1 MRSENIHLSARALLA
16 LLVALVVILAGCGT
30 DGDDS
35 GDSGGDDAADSAA
48 DFDGS
53 GGDDG
58 DDAADDAAESDVLAD
73 FGAEAES
80 TGSDAALGA
89 GGTAGTLNA
98 ADLGRKLIFT
108 ASLNVGVDDVAA
120 SSAEATS
127 IIEELGGFL
136 FGQSTEGGVNARSEL
151 TFKVLPEDF
160 NVALERLGSVGELRN
175 QTVATDDVTER
186 VVDLESRIEVAEI
199 GVARLRAA
207 LENTPSL
214 EDFAEVE
221 RLLLERESEL
231 EVMRGQ
237 LRTLEDRIDLATITL
252 VLTQERVENR
262 VVVDVSVYEGHD
274 DGRGCAGRSDLSV
287 EEGSDVTVCF
297 EVIND
302 GDQTLTDIVLTDSVL
317 EIDGATALIP
327 VFGELSEL
335 APGQS
340 ALVAYETNVERTVR
354 LRTRVVA
361 TPTDGT
367 ASGAAGPA
375 VNAQGESEVRTFPS
389 DEPPGFGDGF
399 DAAVGVLATLWVGA
413 FVVVGFVLPL
423 LVLAPVAWLISVAWR
438 AIARRR
444 DAAAEAAA
452 SQLPPPPGADAGRV
466 EDGEA

>member
-1 MRSENIHLSARALLA
+1 MRSENTYQSARALLA
-16 LLVALVVILAGCGT
+16 LLLALVLVVAACGA

-35 GDSGGDDAADSAA
+35 GDSGGDVADSAD
-48 DFDGS
+48 DFEGFS
-53 GGDDG
+53 ADDG
-58 DDAADDAAESDVLAD
+58 DDAADDAADDEGGVV
-73 FGAEAES
+73 AES
-80 TGSDAALGA
+80 EVDADADVTNAPLGA
-89 GGTAGTLNA
+89 GGTAGALNA

-127 IIEELGGFL
+127 IIEGLGGFL
-136 FGQSTEGGVNARSEL
+136 FGQGTEGGVNARSEL

-175 QTVATDDVTER
+175 QTVTTDDVTER

-199 GVARLRAA
+199 GVARLRTA
-207 LENTPSL
+207 LENTPTL
-214 EDFAEVE
+214 EDFAAVE

-252 VLTQERVENR
+252 VLTQERIENR
-262 VVVDVSVYEGHD
+262 VVVDVTVYEGHD
-274 DGRGCAGRSDLSV
+274 EGRGCSGRRDLSV
-287 EEGSDVTVCF
+287 EEGTGVTACF

-317 EIDGATALIP
+317 EIDGDTDLIP
-327 VFGELSEL
+327 VFGELAEL

-340 ALVAYETNVERTVR
+340 ALVAYETTVERTVR

-367 ASGAAGPA
+367 DDSAAGPT
-375 VNAQGESEVRTFPS
+375 VSAQGESEVRTFPT

-413 FVVVGFVLPL
+413 VVVLGFVIPL
-423 LVLAPVAWLISVAWR
+423 LVLAPIVGLLYLAGR
-438 AIARRR
+438 AIVRRR
-444 DAAAEAAA
+444 DAIAATGSA
-452 SQLPPPPGADAGRV
+452 LPPPPSADARPLEG
-466 EDGEA
+466 DEA